1 MEEEAREA
9 IDTNNDGERER
20 ETENESCMDGL
31 HAITIGEWN

>member
-20 ETENESCMDGL
+20 ETENESCMDDL

>member
-20 ETENESCMDGL
+20 DERETERQRTRAVWMICMP
-31 HAITIGEWN
+31 